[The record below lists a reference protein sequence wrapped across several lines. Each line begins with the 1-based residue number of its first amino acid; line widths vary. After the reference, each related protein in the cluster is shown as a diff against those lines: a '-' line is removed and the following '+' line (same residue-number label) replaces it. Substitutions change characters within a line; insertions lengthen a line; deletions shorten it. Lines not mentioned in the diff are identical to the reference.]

1 MTLAASAAVGC
12 ASASPT
18 FLADLNTGRPADAR
32 VEWEGETPFGP
43 TMRVR
48 SYRLGNGLEILL
60 LVDHHAPVVAYHTWF
75 HVGSRDEEVGKTGLA
90 HFFEH
95 LMFNETTSLAA
106 GEFDRVF
113 EENGA
118 ETNAAT
124 WTDWTYYHESI
135 PASKIGLA
143 VKLES
148 DRMHNLVLRDK
159 QVGSERE
166 VVANERRYRVDDDVE
181 GSVSELLFKTAFT
194 VHPYRWPTIGWM
206 ADIEAYTPADCE
218 RFYRTY
224 YAPNNA
230 SVIIVGDVD
239 EAATLKLIQD
249 GYGGLARSTIARKSR
264 PTEPKQTVE
273 RRVEVKKPTATEKV
287 MLGYQSPPLGDADHV
302 ALTVLNEI
310 LFGGRASRV
319 YRALVQQTEIASDL
333 RGWVATLSDP
343 GLYEMYLTARGVH
356 TASELIG
363 ALDAELGKL
372 REHGVT
378 EPELARAKS
387 RLELGFLQGLE
398 TVSGKAEQIG
408 FYKTTLGDPGKAFE
422 RLEAYRG
429 VSADDVVRVA
439 RAYLIAEHRSVVV
452 VLPDGSAGGE
462 ADEEDEDGA
471 VDGATARRL
480 R

>member
-1 MTLAASAAVGC
+1 
-12 ASASPT
+12 
-18 FLADLNTGRPADAR
+18 
-32 VEWEGETPFGP
+32 
-43 TMRVR
+43 MRVR
-48 SYRLGNGLEILL
+48 SYRLGNGLEVLL
-60 LVDHHAPVVAYHTWF
+60 LVDHHAPVIAYHTWF

-166 VVANERRYRVDDDVE
+166 VVANERRYRIDDDVE
-181 GSVSELLFKTAFT
+181 GSVSELLYKTAFT
-194 VHPYRWPTIGWM
+194 THPYRWPTIGWM

-218 RFYRTY
+218 RFYRMY

-230 SVIIVGDVD
+230 SVIVVGDLD
-239 EAATLKLIQD
+239 EAGTLKLIQD
-249 GYGGLARSTIARKSR
+249 GYGGLAASTITRKNR
-264 PTEPKQTVE
+264 PSEPTQTAE

-287 MLGYQSPPLGDADHV
+287 MIGYQSPALDDADHV
-302 ALTVLNEI
+302 ALTVLNEV

-333 RGWVATLSDP
+333 RGWVATFGDP
-343 GLYEMYLTARGVH
+343 GLYEMYLTARGTH
-356 TASELIG
+356 TAVELLT

-372 REHGVT
+372 RDHGVT
-378 EPELARAKS
+378 EAELARAKS

-398 TVSGKAEQIG
+398 TASGKAEQIG
-408 FYKTTLGDPGKAFE
+408 FYKTTLGDPAKAFE
-422 RLEAYRG
+422 RLEAYRS
-429 VSADDVVRVA
+429 VSAADIA
-439 RAYLIAEHRSVVV
+439 RAAKSYLVSERRSVVV
-452 VLPDGSAGGE
+452 VLPDGSGGADGDHE
-462 ADEEDEDGA
+462 ADDEEGGDEDGA
-471 VDGATARRL
+471 VDGAVARRL
-480 R
+480 Q